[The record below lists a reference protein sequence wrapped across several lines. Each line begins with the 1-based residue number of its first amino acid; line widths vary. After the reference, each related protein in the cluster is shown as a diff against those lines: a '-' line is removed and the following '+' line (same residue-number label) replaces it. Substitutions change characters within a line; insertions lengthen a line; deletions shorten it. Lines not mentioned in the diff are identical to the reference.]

1 MAMEKKTVELFTK
14 IFGVLKPP
22 PNLTLSQWADEYRV
36 LSAESAARPGKW
48 HTDNAPYQ
56 REIMD
61 AISDQKTEKIVIMSA
76 AQLGKTDAFI
86 LNTIGYYMHYNPS
99 PILVMQPTID
109 LGETFSKDRLTPM
122 LRDTPVL
129 HGKVN
134 DKSRSSGN
142 TILKKHFPGGHIAII
157 GANSPIGLRSRPIR
171 ILLADEVDAYPVSA
185 GSDGDPLSLASKRL
199 ATFWNKKEVYVSTPT
214 IKGASTIEREYNKST
229 MEEWCVPCPV
239 CGEYQPLQW
248 KHVHFD
254 ENNLDEI
261 TYSCDK
267 CGIVLSEAEWKEH
280 FTFGKFIAQYPERE
294 IRGFHM
300 NALASLF
307 MGWKKIVQDFL
318 SANEEKKKGNI
329 EPLKSWTNL
338 NMAQSWEDGG
348 EQADEEALY
357 KRREK
362 YNCEVPADVLYLTA
376 GVDTQDDRLE
386 VEVVGWGEGAES
398 WGIRYAVFY
407 GDTKLKKVWD
417 DLDEF
422 LLQTFER
429 ADGAK
434 MKIVC
439 TCIDSG
445 GHRANIVYKFCK
457 ARTARRVFA
466 IRGQGGKDVPYI
478 KRPTKNN
485 REQAY
490 LFTLGVDTGKSILLD
505 RLKVELKD
513 DDGNDLDS
521 TPGYCHFP
529 KERDRGYTQEYF
541 KGLTAEHLVTTYKKG
556 RMVQEWKI
564 KDSAHKRNEAL
575 DVRNYAT
582 AALEI
587 SGVTLK
593 KPNKTTGATPPRRT
607 GRRRRS
613 SRGVI

>member
-1 MAMEKKTVELFTK
+1 MEKKTVDLFTK

-22 PNLTLSQWADEYRV
+22 PNLTLSQWADKYRV

-86 LNTIGYYMHYNPS
+86 LNTIGYYMHYDPS

-239 CGEYQPLQW
+239 CGEYQPLEW

-280 FTFGKFIAQYPERE
+280 FTLGKFIAQYPERE
-294 IRGFHM
+294 TRGFHI

-348 EQADEEALY
+348 EQVDEEALY

-398 WGIRYAVFY
+398 WGIRYAIFY

-445 GHRANIVYKFCK
+445 GHRANVVYKFCK
-457 ARTARRVFA
+457 ARSARRVFA
-466 IRGQGGKDVPYI
+466 IRGQGGEGVPYI

-485 REQAY
+485 REQAQ
-490 LFTLGVDTGKSILLD
+490 LFTLGVDTGKAILLD
-505 RLKVELKD
+505 RLKVELVD

-521 TPGYCHFP
+521 VPGYCHFP

-541 KGLTAEHLVTTYKKG
+541 KGLTAEHRIMTYKKG
-556 RMVQEWKI
+556 RAVFEWRI

-575 DVRNYAT
+575 DCRNYAT

-587 SGVTLK
+587 SNVTLK
-593 KPNKTTGATPPRRT
+593 KPDKVAGAAPPRRT

-613 SRGVI
+613 SGGVI